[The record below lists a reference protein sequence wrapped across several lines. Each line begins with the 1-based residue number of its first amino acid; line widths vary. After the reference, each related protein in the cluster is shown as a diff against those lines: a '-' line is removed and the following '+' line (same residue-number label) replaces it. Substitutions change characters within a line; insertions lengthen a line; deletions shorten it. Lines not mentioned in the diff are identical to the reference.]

1 MASLGN
7 TIINGILRVNGKINV
22 GDSISAPSFIGEL
35 EGNAATATTAEAA
48 DKLTTA
54 RTVSLTGDA
63 TASGSFDGTA
73 NLSLSTTVSKIKA
86 VNDRDIKPSVTTKG
100 KFAVYFTTKAGLTG
114 KENSDYQDLLVM
126 NGWVDAAGGNVN
138 ALSFDKSTK
147 AIYHYQAAQTATTWG
162 TPSQI
167 AYITSNVASAT
178 KLQTARTIN
187 GVSFDGTKNITITDN
202 TKLPLAGGTMT
213 GTIQSSVATNTF
225 INGNNGEAII
235 NSTGTGGNYVT
246 FLRKK
251 SSNGVFTLNGYQN
264 KFILG
269 YTSDETIS
277 SGANH
282 LDNALYY
289 SEGGYL
295 YPSVNGAQDLGIA
308 TNHWRTVYSKSFIG
322 DLTGT
327 AKTADK
333 LTTARTVSLTGDAT
347 ASGSFDGT
355 ANLSLSTVVKQM
367 DMIEDRDI
375 KPSATPKGKFSTYF
389 TSKAGLTGK
398 EDSNYQD
405 LLVMNSW
412 YNTSGGNVN
421 ALVFD
426 KSSKLIL
433 HYQAAQTATTWG
445 TPSIIAYTSSNVASA
460 TKLQTA
466 RTIGVSGVT
475 GTAQSFDGS
484 KNIVIPITAV
494 PASLI
499 TGTVASATKAKQL
512 TTARTI
518 NGVSFNGT
526 ANISINK
533 LVPINVDNKTINW
546 NTYNYGNGYT
556 EGIWQSTYDG
566 GSTGF
571 TNLAVNGKASR
582 IELKLTRANTQTD
595 YIQVQEQ
602 LVGNGVLYRRYCNS
616 GNWSSWTVVLNSG
629 NCDDYTT
636 VVHSGT
642 RTPSSSLGKNGDLY
656 VLI

>member
-35 EGNAATATTAEAA
+35 EGNAATATTAETA

-162 TPSQI
+162 TPS
-167 AYITSNVASAT
+167 T
-178 KLQTARTIN
+178 
-187 GVSFDGTKNITITDN
+187 
-202 TKLPLAGGTMT
+202 
-213 GTIQSSVATNTF
+213 
-225 INGNNGEAII
+225 
-235 NSTGTGGNYVT
+235 
-246 FLRKK
+246 
-251 SSNGVFTLNGYQN
+251 
-264 KFILG
+264 
-269 YTSDETIS
+269 
-277 SGANH
+277 
-282 LDNALYY
+282 
-289 SEGGYL
+289 
-295 YPSVNGAQDLGIA
+295 
-308 TNHWRTVYSKSFIG
+308 
-322 DLTGT
+322 
-327 AKTADK
+327 
-333 LTTARTVSLTGDAT
+333 
-347 ASGSFDGT
+347 
-355 ANLSLSTVVKQM
+355 
-367 DMIEDRDI
+367 
-375 KPSATPKGKFSTYF
+375 
-389 TSKAGLTGK
+389 
-398 EDSNYQD
+398 
-405 LLVMNSW
+405 
-412 YNTSGGNVN
+412 
-421 ALVFD
+421 
-426 KSSKLIL
+426 
-433 HYQAAQTATTWG
+433 
-445 TPSIIAYTSSNVASA
+445 IAYTSSNVASA